1 VWTPDGFL
9 YFKGYCHERNISL
22 AFAQALFKDPTPRY
36 TGSFVAILCYKDG
49 KVAVTNDR
57 TRACPLWR
65 NDAREVGNID
75 IAGGRNIWADA
86 WVEISDSVE
95 EKRWNAVPTAVPTRN
110 PASVLDEIDS
120 LLAAKFNWLSLN
132 FSRVPK
138 VFFSG
143 GIDTLLCLSY
153 FRSLGLEHELVTGE
167 HYDYDQFTC
176 EFDNQIKAHWGYSQ
190 IHHWRQ
196 ASVLATG
203 ACGDEYFLRGPATA
217 NMMLMHLGLKMEDI
231 LKPDDYHYKY
241 FQGLEK
247 SAMYRRQAQDEEIQH
262 AIQTRHAVNDLILRH
277 CINDHQHWHLGHTL
291 TFTPFKDIDILRLV
305 LELDADTLVRN
316 IADASI
322 QKQLIMRRDPQLLQ
336 FLVRN
341 KNDDRNGIYRLR
353 QQLYS

>member
-1 VWTPDGFL
+1 
-9 YFKGYCHERNISL
+9 
-22 AFAQALFKDPTPRY
+22 
-36 TGSFVAILCYKDG
+36 VAILCYKDG
-49 KVAVTNDR
+49 KIAITNDR
-57 TRACPLWR
+57 SRACPLWR
-65 NDAREVGNID
+65 NSDNEVGNIG
-75 IAGGRNIWADA
+75 IEHATNIWADA
-86 WVEISDSVE
+86 WVEISNTIE
-95 EKRWNAVPTAVPTRN
+95 EKRWNAVPIAMPTKDC
-110 PASVLDEIDS
+110 STVLDEIDS
-120 LLAAKFNWLSLN
+120 LLVSKFNWLASN
-132 FSRVPK
+132 VGRAPK
-138 VFFSG
+138 IFFSG

-153 FRSLGLEHELVTGE
+153 IRSLGMDHELITGE

-196 ASVLATG
+196 SSMLVTG

-217 NMMLMHLGLKMEDI
+217 NMMLMHLGLKMQDI
-231 LKPDDYHYKY
+231 LSPDHYHYKY

-247 SAMYRRQAQDEEIQH
+247 SAMYRRQVEDQEIQQ
-262 AIQTRHAVNDLILRH
+262 AIQTRDTVNDLILRQ

-305 LELDADTLVRN
+305 LELDTNTLVEN

-341 KNDDRNGIYRLR
+341 KNDDRNGIYKLR